1 LICGQKVGPAS
12 VGGSFFC
19 ANATDTLRKGLAAP
33 IRGAATQQ
41 QVLAMR
47 ALIAAFLIIAATP
60 SWAGEVSVADGDTLI
75 LDGVAYRLDGIEAP
89 RTDQTCLDDKGAAWK
104 CGIEARNRLRDHVG
118 KRNVRCTDKGSDSVY
133 RKRHVGDCSV
143 AGEAISINQWMVREG
158 LALNLDRSAKG
169 RFKADR
175 DNASNNRI
183 GLWKGCFV
191 SPEALRRFTISTA
204 PLLGAA
210 CPKANNWPIREMLFP
225 AYPAMPPD
233 CTIKGRV
240 GLRSQITGY
249 LGIYHLPSCRSY
261 ERTKQP
267 HRWFCSEEEAQ
278 AEGFRKS
285 FTC

>member
-1 LICGQKVGPAS
+1 MGMRRREFPGVLVGTAAAS
-12 VGGSFFC
+12 V
-19 ANATDTLRKGLAAP
+19 T
-33 IRGAATQQ
+33 
-41 QVLAMR
+41 R
-47 ALIAAFLIIAATP
+47 ALIAAFLMIAATP
-60 SWAGEVSVADGDTLI
+60 SWADEVNVTDGVTLI
-75 LDGVAYRLDGIEAP
+75 VDGATYRLDGIEAP
-89 RTDQTCLDDKGAAWK
+89 QTDQTCLDDKGAAWT
-104 CGIEARNRLRDHVG
+104 CGIEARDRLRDYVR
-118 KRNVRCTDKGSDSVY
+118 KRDVRCTDRGPDRAY
-133 RKRHVGDCSV
+133 RKRRVGDCRV
-143 AGEAISINQWMVREG
+143 AGEAISINQWMVQEG
-158 LALNLDRSAKG
+158 WALNLDRSAKG

-175 DNASNNRI
+175 DRASANRM

-204 PLLGAA
+204 SLLGAA

-225 AYPAMPPD
+225 DYPAMPPG
-233 CTIKGRV
+233 CAIKGRI

-261 ERTKQP
+261 ERTKHP